1 MSGTLIAALMLLI
14 LVLALILGGS
24 YLRQER
30 RRQARWMGRMRHDAE
45 RQARAIA
52 RLNENL
58 NSSVRQVNQLSNA
71 VEARQE
77 RMRRTLDDRMERMMA
92 QNDHSLDQVR
102 QAVTEKLDG
111 RLNESFRLVNEQ
123 LAGVHQGL
131 GEMRE
136 LSLGVTD
143 LRKMLGGVKT
153 RGIWGE
159 VQLGALMQ
167 QMFAPGQYLENA
179 AIPEGSQTRVEFAL
193 RMPVADGAERL
204 LPIDSKFPQEDYL
217 RLTEA
222 SEAGD
227 AERVKR
233 CAAQLERAVLE
244 QAKRIHDKYIHPPQT
259 ADFAVMFLP
268 TESLYAEVARREG
281 LVERVQERYRVLAAG
296 PATLA
301 ALLTSLQMGFRSM
314 TLEKRS
320 GEVLKLLAGMKQ
332 DFARF
337 DESIQ
342 RMRQRLNLA
351 GQELDTLEARARKV
365 VRAIEQVD
373 AGEGDAPHARADFG
387 TGLPRETDDEME

>member
-58 NSSVRQVNQLSNA
+58 NSSVRQVNQLSSA

-233 CAAQLERAVLE
+233 CASQLERAVLE

-365 VRAIEQVD
+365 VRAIERVD